1 MTRRRAL
8 SQLTTCLKGALP
20 PSPDWMA
27 ILDLAN
33 RSLVTA
39 QLCTALEKFRL
50 DGMVPNDV
58 MTFLREVRTRNRR
71 RNQHLVA
78 QLSDGLRALSG
89 AGIEPVLLKGAALW
103 TGTPADECDRILSD
117 IDLLVRP
124 NQVERAIA
132 ALQDAGFPLAAR
144 YPGSD
149 VHVVAE
155 LGRPIDVGFIDL
167 HQRPPGPPG
176 LAEISDLAE
185 HCTQVVWSGAT
196 AKRPEPA
203 LQIFFLVLHD
213 QFHDGDYWRGGLDL
227 RHLID
232 IAQLSSGVPAV
243 DWRLLERLCGT
254 QLVRNALEAQLVAAE
269 RLAGARIPVHL
280 ARRPWATAHHR
291 RHLWQFAHPRLK
303 VPLAALGLIS
313 EWRNLLAHRAEN
325 RAGRQRV
332 LGAAATQER
341 NTARRLKRFKR
352 ILSSPPG
359 KL

>member
-8 SQLTTCLKGALP
+8 AQLTTCLRGALP

-39 QLCTALEKFRL
+39 QLCSALSTFSSERAIP
-50 DGMVPNDV
+50 DDV
-58 MTFLREVRTRNRR
+58 ATFLNEVRSRNRR
-71 RNQHLVA
+71 RNQLLFT
-78 QLSDGLRALSG
+78 QLSDALRALNS

-103 TGTPADECDRILSD
+103 AGLPADEFDRILTD

-124 NQVERAIA
+124 EDVDRAIA
-132 ALQDAGFPLAAR
+132 ALQAAGFPLAAR
-144 YPGSD
+144 YPGND

-155 LGRPIDVGFIDL
+155 LARPTDVGFIDL

-176 LAEISDLAE
+176 LAEITDLDE
-185 HCTQVVWSGAT
+185 HCHQVDLQGSS

-227 RHLID
+227 RHLFD
-232 IAQLSSGVPAV
+232 ITQLSTGTPAV
-243 DWRLLERLCGT
+243 DWRLLQGLCRT
-254 QLVRNALEAQLVAAE
+254 QLVRNALDAQLLAAQ
-269 RLAGARIPVHL
+269 RLAGARIPDHI
-280 ARRPWATAHHR
+280 ARRRWAAAQHQ
-291 RHLWQFAHPRLK
+291 RHLWQFAHPRLMM
-303 VPLAALGLIS
+303 PLAVAGLIS

-332 LGAAATQER
+332 LGTAAFR
-341 NTARRLKRFKR
+341 KGDPSRGLSRFKR